1 MEIATRN
8 VIFPGSVGL
17 VQAHPLTK
25 PLAMGD
31 GLPPD
36 LVQLRSTL
44 HIRALVLGPNPIV
57 ITLSLSPFSLRNVAQ
72 IRGHKAGSS
81 PHLPPNGMCLQCNR
95 ETTSAFCSRI
105 DSHRIAP
112 THAAINRRLQQ
123 LDSWF
128 P

>member
-17 VQAHPLTK
+17 AQAHPLTK

-44 HIRALVLGPNPIV
+44 PIRALVLGNASVPG
-57 ITLSLSPFSLRNVAQ
+57 TRTQ
-72 IRGHKAGSS
+72 
-81 PHLPPNGMCLQCNR
+81 QNR
-95 ETTSAFCSRI
+95 PDHEK
-105 DSHRIAP
+105 
-112 THAAINRRLQQ
+112 NRK
-123 LDSWF
+123 
-128 P
+128 